1 MTNQRYITMWRKTG
15 ENVLDWDFQ
24 VSENLDEVTRV
35 VENIKKQGV
44 LQYSTYPIGNKVFQ
58 HSCAF

>member
-44 LQYSTYPIGNKVFQ
+44 LQYSTYTIGNKVFQ